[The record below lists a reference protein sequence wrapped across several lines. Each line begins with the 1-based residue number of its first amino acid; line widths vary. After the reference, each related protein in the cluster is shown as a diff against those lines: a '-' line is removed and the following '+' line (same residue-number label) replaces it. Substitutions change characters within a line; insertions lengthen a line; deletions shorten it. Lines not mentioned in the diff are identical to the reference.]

1 MGLPRSTFC
10 ERRRRPLC
18 PRLPARRGPKTRYSD
33 EELLAEILR
42 TVQESPFHGEGHRKV
57 WARLRVR
64 EVRSSMRRVLRL
76 MRDNGLLAPQRQ
88 PQPVE
93 LKRHDG
99 TILAERPNQMRDIDA
114 TVGFTV
120 DEGRVTI
127 FAMVDHATAECL
139 GIHFPLQGA
148 GPEVP
153 GQFPGP
159 RSFAPRTNS
168 GFQETG
174 KGARG
179 ILPVAQRF
187 RIAGQ
192 NPISIRDGGRAR
204 TIFGPAN
211 PP

>member
-18 PRLPARRGPKTRYSD
+18 PRLPARRGSKSRYSD
-33 EELLAEILR
+33 KELLAEILR

-159 RSFAPRTNS
+159 RSFAPQTNS